1 MSSISQFWTNMLK
14 ERIKSEI
21 SFITDEMV
29 DSILRALSNPN
40 DHSKYISLVSEIEE
54 KTRKLITKVIK
65 ETFESIDEEYSKSV
79 ERLRKYVINKSNVE
93 RTLITIFGE
102 ITFTR
107 TYFKSKLDGSKYFF
121 IDDIFGLP
129 KYDHYDPIVKGLAVD
144 RVFSSN
150 QAEAGRNIGER
161 INNIKAIADNRNLL
175 HIPRQSVHNWLK
187 NWKVPNTVYDE
198 QETPYVLYVMA
209 DEKFLGCQ
217 DLDGDIMAKCMIAF
231 EDVKHVSKDR
241 NMLVNKTVFTTFG
254 DNPWGQFLDVLNQ
267 KYDLEK
273 IKEIKLL
280 GDGAGWINSGMG
292 ELKTNPNTVMT
303 RLLCEF
309 HFKQAI
315 NHITTDEDNRK
326 LLIET
331 FNNDTKNN
339 FKNKVL
345 EITKDVT
352 ETKRKETIDKKLNY
366 ILKNYKAIKD
376 MLDSPIGSSME
387 SHISH
392 YIASLFSAR
401 PKGYSSLNINKY
413 LKLND
418 YKINGINLF
427 NLYLQSYDNEE
438 IITINEQ
445 EINYSMFERNTGI
458 PVLSNAEKTGLYK
471 VIYSL
476 AY

>member
-1 MSSISQFWTNMLK
+1 MSIISQFWTNMLK
-14 ERIKSEI
+14 ERIKNEI
-21 SFITDEMV
+21 SGITEEII
-29 DSILRALSNPN
+29 DSILKSLSNPN
-40 DHSKYISLVSEIEE
+40 GHSKYISLVSEVEE
-54 KTRKLITKVIK
+54 KTRMLIVKIIK
-65 ETFESIDEEYSKSV
+65 ESFEQLDNEYSNSV
-79 ERLRKYVINKSNVE
+79 ERKRKYVINKSNVE

-102 ITFTR
+102 VTFKR

-121 IDDIFGLP
+121 IDDVFGLP
-129 KYDHYDPIVKGLAVD
+129 KYDHYDSIIKGLAVD
-144 RVFSSN
+144 RTYSSN

-161 INNIKAIADNRNLL
+161 ISKIKDITGDRNLL
-175 HIPRQSVHNWLK
+175 HIPRQSVHNWIK
-187 NWKVPNTVYDE
+187 NWNTPNTVYKE
-198 QETPYVLYVMA
+198 QKTPYILYVMA

-217 DLDGDIMAKCMIAF
+217 DLEGDIMAKCMIAF

-254 DNPWGQFLDVLNQ
+254 DNPWGKFLDVLNQ

-273 IKEIKLL
+273 VKEIKLL
-280 GDGAGWINSGMG
+280 GDGANWINSGMG
-292 ELKTNPNTVMT
+292 ELKTNSNTVMT

-309 HFKQAI
+309 HFKQSI
-315 NHITTDEDNRK
+315 NRITTDEDNRK
-326 LLIET
+326 LLLET

-352 ETKRKETIDKKLNY
+352 EDKRKKTIETNLNY
-366 ILKNYKAIKD
+366 ILKNYNAIKD
-376 MLDSPIGSSME
+376 MIASPIGSSME

-392 YIASLFSAR
+392 YIASLFSSR

-438 IITINEQ
+438 VVTIDE
-445 EINYSMFERNTGI
+445 EEMNYSMFERNTGI
-458 PVLSNAEKTGLYK
+458 PVLNSGEKSGLYK
-471 VIYSL
+471 AVHSL